1 MLSYVVPIDVYRP
14 VDLLHHFHLPGDEP
28 DGFVKVFVDDTFK
41 YSTRC
46 INNDR
51 NPKWQDRRR
60 VVDIVADRSI
70 IRLHVY
76 DSDSSDNSTLIDPIG
91 FVEFCIGDIPF
102 DHAAWLHCQYI
113 MCFTNMF
120 SGYKIRDCW
129 QNKYPQKGHMT
140 PYNLLCPEVF
150 YRSFVCFRHESWLHI
165 VKSTQ
170 KRSHDFKGWFEHIWL
185 WTPKAKDSQN
195 FWNTFVSSLPV
206 CLWGY
211 RRMVGTS
218 VPRQSARLQ
227 YGPLCWAH
235 GNARGRV
242 TSSECSE
249 HQGIDSQDTRNS
261 SRTHQ
266 KQ

>member
-1 MLSYVVPIDVYRP
+1 MLSYVVPIDVYRL

-91 FVEFCIGDIPF
+91 FVEFCIGDIQF

-120 SGYKIRDCW
+120 SGYKDPRLLAKQIST
-129 QNKYPQKGHMT
+129 KGT
-140 PYNLLCPEVF
+140 YDTLQ
-150 YRSFVCFRHESWLHI
+150 SFVSGSVLSIFCVLSPWVMTTHCEEHAKTF
-165 VKSTQ
+165 T
-170 KRSHDFKGWFEHIWL
+170 WF
-185 WTPKAKDSQN
+185 
-195 FWNTFVSSLPV
+195 
-206 CLWGY
+206 
-211 RRMVGTS
+211 
-218 VPRQSARLQ
+218 
-227 YGPLCWAH
+227 
-235 GNARGRV
+235 
-242 TSSECSE
+242 
-249 HQGIDSQDTRNS
+249 
-261 SRTHQ
+261 
-266 KQ
+266 